1 MPPYL
6 IQGGTMEKNLK
17 IWRYRNAYLFVTP
30 TFILLCIFNY
40 YPAFSGLYRSLF
52 DWAVGGQAKFIGL
65 KNFIEILTDTNFQ
78 ISVINV
84 IKLTIWNVLVPSLII
99 PILVAEMIF
108 NLHSP
113 RAKYIYRVLVISP
126 MVIPSIVILLIW
138 QFIYDADY
146 GLLNAIL
153 KNVGLGYLARSWLG
167 DPNTALYAIMAIGFP
182 WIGGTTVLIYLAG
195 LMNIPSSIFDAALL
209 DGVIGLKRFF
219 NIDLPLIT
227 GQIKL
232 CIILSLIGTI
242 QGYGTMLV
250 LTGGGPGVATLVP
263 GLYMYQAAFNFGRM
277 GFASAVGVILFLVIL
292 WLTILNMKYIS
303 SPAEYEAQ

>member
-1 MPPYL
+1 
-6 IQGGTMEKNLK
+6 MERKLR
-17 IWRYRNAYLFVTP
+17 IWRYRNAYLFVLP

-52 DWAVGGQAKFIGL
+52 DWAVGGQAKFIGF
-65 KNFIEILTDTNFQ
+65 KNFIEILTDKNFQ
-78 ISVINV
+78 ISVVNV

-113 RAKYIYRVLVISP
+113 KAKYIYRVLVISP

-153 KNVGLGYLARSWLG
+153 KNIGLGYLARSWLG

-195 LMNIPSSIFDAALL
+195 LMNIPNSIFDAALL

-232 CIILSLIGTI
+232 CVILSLIGTI